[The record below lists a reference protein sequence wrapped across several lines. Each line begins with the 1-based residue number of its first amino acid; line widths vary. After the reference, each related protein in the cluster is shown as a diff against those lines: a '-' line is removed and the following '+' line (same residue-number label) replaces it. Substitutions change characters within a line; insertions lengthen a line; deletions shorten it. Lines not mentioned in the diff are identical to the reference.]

1 MKLKQWGLL
10 GLCGLLL
17 CGCINLKV
25 ASDSENNP
33 TDDTNVID
41 SAGNDTEMIIE
52 PEDEIIVPEIIET
65 PSLEKTETPALEET
79 EKPKEEKT
87 TNRTEEKK
95 DTVKETEQSKQE
107 DVEKEVPKETP
118 KPTPEPTPTP
128 TTPVP
133 TNPPKDEPKEEP
145 KIEEEIKYGG
155 WHESDKATTVFNK
168 INKIRV
174 ENGLSELPWS
184 DGDTWLA
191 DTRVEELVSEVANGT
206 VHAGLKKY
214 DRYVG
219 EIAGYGYG
227 ASGVV
232 DAWMN
237 STGHANQILADYNTS
252 MAVGVYYD
260 EYTASSYYIVIFR

>member
-1 MKLKQWGLL
+1 MKLKQLGLL

-17 CGCINLKV
+17 CGCTNLK
-25 ASDSENNP
+25 ANTDSENETAND
-33 TDDTNVID
+33 TDIILSAGTVDDTVID
-41 SAGNDTEMIIE
+41 
-52 PEDEIIVPEIIET
+52 PEDEIIVPKIIET
-65 PSLEKTETPALEET
+65 STPEVTETPEIEVKDDVQEEV
-79 EKPKEEKT
+79 KT
-87 TNRTEEKK
+87 TKTEDKK
-95 DTVKETEQSKQE
+95 DTVQTSEQPKQE
-107 DVEKEVPKETP
+107 DVEKDVPKQN
-118 KPTPEPTPTP
+118 PEPTPTTP
-128 TTPVP
+128 TPVP
-133 TNPPKDEPKEEP
+133 TDPPKDEPKEEP

-155 WHESDKATTVFNK
+155 WHENDKAKSVFNK
-168 INKIRV
+168 INKIRN

-191 DTRVEELVSEVANGT
+191 DIRVEELVSEVANGT
-206 VHAGLKKY
+206 VHSGLKKY

>member
-1 MKLKQWGLL
+1 MKLKQLGLL

-17 CGCINLKV
+17 CGCTNLK
-25 ASDSENNP
+25 ATSNPENNP
-33 TDDTNVID
+33 TDETKVID
-41 SAGNDTEMIIE
+41 SAGNDTEMIIKQD
-52 PEDEIIVPEIIET
+52 DEIIVPEIIET
-65 PSLEKTETPALEET
+65 PSLEESEIPVIQET
-79 EKPKEEKT
+79 EKPKEETTTAKT
-87 TNRTEEKK
+87 EDK
-95 DTVKETEQSKQE
+95 KETIYRDETQHE
-107 DVEKEVPKETP
+107 DVVIEDSGTKEEDIPVDSPDP
-118 KPTPEPTPTP
+118 MPEPTPTP
-128 TTPVP
+128 THEE
-133 TNPPKDEPKEEP
+133 PKKEEP
-145 KIEEEIKYGG
+145 KVEEEIKYGG
-155 WHESDKATTVFNK
+155 WHESDKVQSVFNK
-168 INKIRV
+168 INKIRS

-184 DGDTWLA
+184 EGDTGLA
-191 DTRVEELVSEVANGT
+191 DIRVEELVSEVANGT

-260 EYTASSYYIVIFR
+260 EYTSSSYYIVIFR